1 MYPESVLAARRQSI
15 PAISD
20 PVGGFIRLLSLGQ
33 GPGFVSRTEVVS
45 LNAGIYGLFQIY
57 RYDVCPQ
64 QLMSRFSDNYRESIA
79 NTPRE

>member
-33 GPGFVSRTEVVS
+33 GPGFVSRAEVVS
-45 LNAGIYGLFQIY
+45 LNAGIYGRFQIY

-64 QLMSRFSDNYRESIA
+64 QLMFRFSDNYRESTA
-79 NTPRE
+79 DTPRE